1 MLQAGT
7 LDRRVSI
14 QRKTEA
20 RDAHG
25 QPIETWSQIGRP
37 RWAAMAPVDRLAE
50 RTEQFA
56 SRQFIASEQIEFK
69 VRWTRDLQDLSPE
82 DRIIYPIT
90 SNPEDWQIY
99 EIMTVHEIGRYAGL
113 SILTARRSETTT

>member
-7 LDRRVSI
+7 LDRRISI

-25 QPIETWSQIGRP
+25 EPIETWAQTGKV

-50 RTEQFA
+50 RTEQYA
-56 SRQFIASEQIEFK
+56 ARQFIATEQIEFK
-69 VRWTRDLQDLSPE
+69 IRWTRDLEDLTPE

-90 SNPEDWQIY
+90 PNPADWQIY
-99 EIMTVHEIGRYAGL
+99 EIMTVHEIGRRVGL
-113 SILTARRSETTT
+113 SILTARRSETT